1 LREIF
6 RKCSNWEC
14 VESMRTETGFGMT
27 SRIHWAGN
35 FTFLNLKSSICMSIL
50 PCKALHKKQ
59 MTVQAAL
66 EFSHCEMAEFKATWF
81 VNLEGSASEKK
92 NH

>member
-1 LREIF
+1 
-6 RKCSNWEC
+6 
-14 VESMRTETGFGMT
+14 
-27 SRIHWAGN
+27 
-35 FTFLNLKSSICMSIL
+35 
-50 PCKALHKKQ
+50 

-92 NH
+92 KSIVSYYPETEGGELIFYI